1 MERYTNSREDII
13 VEITENKMCAM
24 MTIKRESGVI
34 EQDEILALINEA
46 GITNGFVSS
55 IDQEGEKLLH
65 KPFKIAEVKGINQ
78 EITVDLYYKNEE
90 LYFPKTPLN
99 EANIFRLVYVQ
110 KGSPIGKLTFNE
122 EMLSRKD
129 VLGNYLISLKGRNSV
144 IDKYKGENVSFNLDT
159 MEYLAEINGY
169 LSLDQS
175 GKYSIVNKLTIN
187 QDIGRDY
194 GNIYILGNL
203 TIRGDVTNV
212 RHIRILGAL
221 TIEGNVVQ
229 SNLYAEQGIIIKGI
243 IKNCSSGGITSPGN
257 IECQDIRD
265 SKVFSGSKLIV
276 GGSVINSRLVGEVA
290 IEVADD
296 AEVIASDL
304 NSSRSIK
311 VGNVK
316 NSSEANSNL
325 EISVSPYTK
334 EQLMILTRELV
345 YFNDTDVD
353 NSKVPII
360 REEIRD
366 LEEILSQK
374 VEEAI
379 ELDNTNALSIETT
392 QKIDEGVRIKILKE
406 SIIVSDE
413 SFQKKKI
420 INFK

>member
-13 VEITENKMCAM
+13 IEITENKMCAM
-24 MTIKRESGVI
+24 MTIKREGGVI
-34 EQDEILALINEA
+34 EQDEILALMNDA

-144 IDKYKGENVSFNLDT
+144 IDKYKGENISFNLDT

-203 TIRGDVTNV
+203 TIRGDVINV

-243 IKNCSSGGITSPGN
+243 IKNCNSGGVTSPGN

-265 SKVFSGSKLIV
+265 SKVFSGSELIV

-296 AEVIASDL
+296 AEVLASDL

-353 NSKVPII
+353 NNKVPII